1 MTSTICFWCL
11 LSLKDL
17 SFVYLS
23 SWFSK
28 VLGPEHDLMLG
39 TSFFDYF
46 HPEEQ
51 ELARRDLT
59 EFVKKKTLTCS
70 VTRCQYNSIQSIRNK
85 LQRSMIP
92 SSKSFQQMTQ
102 YSPVSSTMTS
112 PTSLQQSNDEFIIMN
127 VGMNVVSQ
135 DIVLACFHSDED
147 NSRCEIDKL
156 TSLMHKHVENG
167 LSKVQTPPSTP
178 FSENSFNGNNDETPN
193 RIFQIFN
200 RKSLE
205 MIFTWP
211 DPRQSFSINDST
223 DSTSDLYNK
232 DDFSRLLQD
241 VLMTKNNHARIN
253 NNGSNDPDKKTNK
266 ADAGSPNCLKLV
278 SDKHIILLSSGT
290 YRQVESVV
298 ISYGD
303 IIFAYFQILPSAY
316 SKGSLGVSSAFIK
329 PKSKSAPCS
338 PATTINDSNGPIK
351 RSRSPGSL
359 SPLSSSCISTEVHH
373 YVQNFTYSQ
382 DDVPEFNLDHR
393 TKKHRVAEPPSAS
406 IGSSDNDS
414 KVHPVTV
421 NISPSPTH
429 SPRQLSRL
437 LPISPSYKPPSPSY
451 PNSPPYQ
458 VNSSSYQGKAPTYQ
472 DKTPS
477 YQGKAPSYQGK
488 TPSYQGKTYQP
499 ILPSQQLRH
508 IQPCPPRITTVK
520 DQPLQTSQQ
529 PQQYHRILPATQPPS
544 QQQQQSYPSPTNRS
558 APFLYTP
565 VLPPQQPSSESSSA
579 ANQTRRF
586 SQFSPHQR
594 RTSSNNKNTSGVKKC
609 ESCHTSSSPEWRR
622 GPTGH
627 KTLCNAC
634 GLRYS
639 RTIARENRKREQA
652 QRDQEQRQR
661 EQREREERARER
673 AAAMMMQRVIE
684 PFSQYRPA
692 IQRQIDVPQ
701 PEDLSVSQQDHNLP
715 RPNYFERQQSEVGAS
730 NINNSYQTDD
740 SDDHRRSQHMTTANS
755 YSYPKEAYFHRNQ

>member
-1 MTSTICFWCL
+1 MTSTTCFWCL

-23 SWFSK
+23 SWLSK
-28 VLGPEHDLMLG
+28 ALGPEHDLMLG

-70 VTRCQYNSIQSIRNK
+70 VTRCQYNSIQAIKNK
-85 LQRSMIP
+85 LQQSMIP

-112 PTSLQQSNDEFIIMN
+112 PTSVQTTNDEFIIMN

-147 NSRCEIDKL
+147 NSRCVSGICGETEFTEEEIDKL
-156 TSLMHKHVENG
+156 TSLMHKHVANG

-193 RIFQIFN
+193 RIFQIFD
-200 RKSLE
+200 RKSLDL
-205 MIFTWP
+205 IFTWP
-211 DPRQSFSINDST
+211 QPFSNFDST

-241 VLMTKNNHARIN
+241 VLMTNNNHAGIN
-253 NNGSNDPDKKTNK
+253 RNGSNDPDKKTNK

-303 IIFAYFQILPSAY
+303 IIFSYFQILPPAS
-316 SKGSLGVSSAFIK
+316 SKVSLGVSSAFIK

-338 PATTINDSNGPIK
+338 PATTINDSNCPVK
-351 RSRSPGSL
+351 RPRSPGSL
-359 SPLSSSCISTEVHH
+359 SPLSSSCISSEIQH
-373 YVQNFTYSQ
+373 YVQNFTYLQ
-382 DDVPEFNLDHR
+382 DDVPEFYLNHR
-393 TKKHRVAEPPSAS
+393 TKKHRVAEPSSAS

-414 KVHPVTV
+414 KVHLV
-421 NISPSPTH
+421 NGSPSPTH
-429 SPRQLSRL
+429 SPHKLSRL
-437 LPISPSYKPPSPSY
+437 LPSYQPPSPSY
-451 PNSPPYQ
+451 QLNSPPYQ
-458 VNSSSYQGKAPTYQ
+458 GNPSSYQGKN
-472 DKTPS
+472 PS
-477 YQGKAPSYQGK
+477 YQSK
-488 TPSYQGKTYQP
+488 TSSYQP

-508 IQPCPPRITTVK
+508 IQPCPPQITIAK
-520 DQPLQTSQQ
+520 DQKASQH
-529 PQQYHRILPATQPPS
+529 PQQSYHPRILPATQPS
-544 QQQQQSYPSPTNRS
+544 SQQQQSYPSPTNRP
-558 APFLYTP
+558 APFLTQNYPP
-565 VLPPQQPSSESSSA
+565 VLPRQQPSSQSSSA

-594 RTSSNNKNTSGVKKC
+594 RTSNNNKNTSGVKKC

-692 IQRQIDVPQ
+692 IVA
-701 PEDLSVSQQDHNLP
+701 VS
-715 RPNYFERQQSEVGAS
+715 
-730 NINNSYQTDD
+730 
-740 SDDHRRSQHMTTANS
+740 
-755 YSYPKEAYFHRNQ
+755 